1 MELIKAATD
10 DSSTK
15 DVKEKMKQIA
25 NIFQMTRQIGEAEAV
40 YRLIPSMTMSMS
52 NIKCVFVATG
62 PKEER
67 SVRWKKATDD
77 QLNQVNGVRI
87 ADRDGLWFQQPDLWS
102 KYLRRPTEIK
112 DITFSQFAR
121 MYKGKAKKAEEELR
135 SSLQRNP
142 SPAEIA
148 EKMGIKLNEYR
159 EWEKAFN
166 ANIHQSLDEVYDEYS
181 MWFVSK
187 ENTPEENL
195 DRTQLKTILTKGLK
209 GLPEKEAM
217 VFQLYYV
224 EELNVYEIAEVME
237 ITPGRVSQIKKSA
250 ISLLRHHIK
259 KIY

>member
-1 MELIKAATD
+1 MKAGYPEQQPNVERLIIDNMNLVKKIAWHMHGRVRAAIEIED
-10 DSSTK
+10 L
-15 DVKEKMKQIA
+15 M
-25 NIFQMTRQIGEAEAV
+25 QIGYYGLVTAAQK
-40 YRLIPSMTMSMS
+40 YS
-52 NIKCVFVATG
+52 
-62 PKEER
+62 PKEG
-67 SVRWKKATDD
+67 ATFISYAV
-77 QLNQVNGVRI
+77 LRI
-87 ADRDGLWFQQPDLWS
+87 RGAIVDHLRKSSNLCRTTIQMQQ
-102 KYLRRPTEIK
+102 
-112 DITFSQFAR
+112 
-121 MYKGKAKKAEEELR
+121 KAKKAEEELR

-217 VFQLYYV
+217 VIQLYYV

-237 ITPGRVSQIKKSA
+237 ITTGRVSQIKKSA